1 MKKRVFSILMALSLC
16 LSLCPVTALAEGMTT
31 ALDVGVGEEKEN
43 NPFNYHINNVYGTLN
58 QNQGRIGSVAASGIV
73 KMNDNHSSN
82 DSNDNGRIVNNSG
95 TVNSNRGEINTNT
108 ETGTIGSNL
117 ELGAVVGNYGTILAN
132 AGYVGS
138 NYGTVG
144 SNYSTGTIGNQ
155 PGGVVNN
162 NAGKVSNWGTVMN
175 NNTGGVVFNINGG
188 TVTNNNGGIVWWEF
202 KVTGEHAELSPTNE
216 TGYYIQEG
224 CTVTPAEGYYFAAPP
239 TAENATVVFENGAY
253 TIKSITAA
261 PVTLTVTT
269 ASIADAVALV
279 RVNGVDTYYTDI
291 QEAWT
296 AATAVAGTEG
306 AAAVTLTLLKDVT
319 ANQVMVVEKGN
330 ITFSGGQYTLT
341 GPKTGQYVFC
351 AKNSGTLTINSG
363 TVKGVQKGAD
373 VIWATEGGTVVIAG
387 GTINATNCSGIYI
400 DGYDDSDR
408 GTAKITGG
416 TIKASAYGINKSK
429 TGTLELSGGTISSGD
444 KAISCP
450 NSTLRSILKNDGA
463 VRYAYY
469 RNNTTPITD
478 GLYDSVLSAGSYTIK
493 QCGHERATT
502 APIAGTETHSVSC
515 PACGY
520 TADAEACAYETWVDQ
535 GDGTHKGV
543 CVCGR
548 EKTEAHTLATNWSP
562 VWGER
567 EVTITYP
574 CEKDCGYTE
583 ICGKVT
589 VSADHLEIP
598 YGQTQTLSLTSTLP
612 GSTFTWTVSS
622 GQGGGATDTTLST
635 GSSCT
640 LPGDWNVGDYRVSW
654 AVAWTDDG
662 GQQQTVN
669 GGVQITVTPATLS
682 GKPTFGSG
690 EGKTLGEVEFTL
702 PEGWPA
708 GGTFAWEAGADTQ
721 VVRGTS
727 YAYTYTSPDG
737 NYAASGSVILWAAP
751 STGGGGGGYVPPT
764 PPVSTG
770 TTTEGGT
777 PTTETTAVPTA
788 SVSGGKATAT
798 VDTSTGGE
806 IVKQAV
812 ANDSETVVIA
822 PKITGDVSR
831 TEVSIPASTVG
842 QLGSQTEASLTVS
855 TPVADV
861 TIPNGGLGS
870 LGSAGGTVTVA
881 AEKTGNT
888 VELTVTAGGKAVESV
903 PGGVTL
909 TVPAENT
916 TPGTVAVLVHGDG
929 TREVVRKSVA
939 GDGRVTIPLDGSA
952 KLEIVDNSKRFDDV
966 PATGWVAEAAAFV
979 SSHELF
985 QGTAPGRFSP
995 DAPMSRGMLAVVLHN
1010 LENNP
1015 AQALTGAFADVSGG
1029 QWYAEG
1035 VAWAEAQ
1042 GIIGGYGNG
1051 RFGPDDSV
1059 TREQLAVMLWR
1070 YAGSPVATEKEL
1082 NFADADRASDWA
1094 VEALRWAVENGIL
1107 DGKGG
1112 GALDPTGQATRA
1124 ETARMLMNFME
1135 KR

>member
-1 MKKRVFSILMALSLC
+1 MMKKRVFSIVMALALCLGLLPAPALAAEANPAPQELELNVGELPAGTQTIMIYKNNIVLLLDANGNVTDIEGNEISDPETEGTAFSSLTLTGRAQGIGILVDTDSAGPVDLIFNNLDIAADKMALSVMDGAVDISVEGNVS
-16 LSLCPVTALAEGMTT
+16 LSAPQMAISVGGRGTTPAVRLYGPGSLTVRQTQGSMDYGMIEHNSASPLTVDIVG
-31 ALDVGVGEEKEN
+31 DVRMEAPNGYLFDNKSG
-43 NPFNYHINNVYGTLN
+43 
-58 QNQGRIGSVAASGIV
+58 SGIYP
-73 KMNDNHSSN
+73 
-82 DSNDNGRIVNNSG
+82 I
-95 TVNSNRGEINTNT
+95 
-108 ETGTIGSNL
+108 
-117 ELGAVVGNYGTILAN
+117 
-132 AGYVGS
+132 
-138 NYGTVG
+138 
-144 SNYSTGTIGNQ
+144 
-155 PGGVVNN
+155 
-162 NAGKVSNWGTVMN
+162 
-175 NNTGGVVFNINGG
+175 
-188 TVTNNNGGIVWWEF
+188 
-202 KVTGEHAELSPTNE
+202 
-216 TGYYIQEG
+216 
-224 CTVTPAEGYYFAAPP
+224 
-239 TAENATVVFENGAY
+239 
-253 TIKSITAA
+253 SI
-261 PVTLTVTT
+261 
-269 ASIADAVALV
+269 DA
-279 RVNGVDTYYTDI
+279 
-291 QEAWT
+291 
-296 AATAVAGTEG
+296 
-306 AAAVTLTLLKDVT
+306 
-319 ANQVMVVEKGN
+319 GN
-330 ITFSGGQYTLT
+330 ITLSDSTGSTGFDGVTL
-341 GPKTGQYVFC
+341 VS
-351 AKNSGTLTINSG
+351 SGTLSINGQSPAAKVEKDG
-363 TVKGVQKGAD
+363 DT
-373 VIWATEGGTVVIAG
+373 TYLFEGDLDA
-387 GTINATNCSGIYI
+387 AL
-400 DGYDDSDR
+400 
-408 GTAKITGG
+408 
-416 TIKASAYGINKSK
+416 AY
-429 TGTLELSGGTISSGD
+429 SSG
-444 KAISCP
+444 
-450 NSTLRSILKNDGA
+450 NDGA
-463 VRYAYY
+463 VFTLLNDVTRTETLNIFISCTLDLNGHTIRNTNYHCISIDSTADVTIRSEGEINAGERGCALDVSGTAVLEGGTFTSRGGRDWPCVFVYGSLFVTGDDVVIESTSSDGYGLFVRGEKLFDLRGGTYSGGGAAIKIFDSDSKTLADLLGNDGDTRYAYF
-469 RNNTTPITD
+469 NGDTPIALQSGGKELLGTVTVKLCDHAGATAAPNND
-478 GLYDSVLSAGSYTIK
+478 GTTHSITCPY
-493 QCGHERATT
+493 CGHTGAE
-502 APIAGTETHSVSC
+502 
-515 PACGY
+515 
-520 TADAEACAYETWVDQ
+520 EACAYETWVDQ
-535 GDGTHKGV
+535 GGGTHKGV

-574 CEKDCGYTE
+574 CEKECGYAE

-612 GSTFTWTVSS
+612 DSTFTWTVSS
-622 GQGGGATDTTLST
+622 GQGGGEAADTPLST
-635 GSSCT
+635 ESSCT

-654 AVAWTDDG
+654 AVAWT
-662 GQQQTVN
+662 
-669 GGVQITVTPATLS
+669 GGVQTVDGSVFVTVTPAALS

-690 EGKTLGEVEFTL
+690 EGKKLSEVEVTL
-702 PEGWPA
+702 PAGWPA

-727 YAYTYTSPDG
+727 YAYTYTSADG

-751 STGGGGGGYVPPT
+751 STGGGGGGYIPST

-812 ANDSETVVIA
+812 ANKSETVVIA
-822 PKITGDVSR
+822 PKITGDVSK

-842 QLGSQTEASLTVS
+842 QLGSQTSASLTVS

-861 TIPNGGLGS
+861 TIPKVGLGS

-881 AEKTGNT
+881 AEKVGNT
-888 VELTVTAGGKAVESV
+888 VELSVTAGGRAVESV

-909 TVPAENT
+909 TVPAEDA

-929 TREVVRKSVA
+929 AREVVRKSVA
-939 GDGRVTIPLDGSA
+939 GDGSITIPLEGSA

-1015 AQALTGAFADVSGG
+1015 AQALTGAFADVSSG

-1070 YAGSPVATEKEL
+1070 YAGSPAATSGTL
-1082 NFADADRASDWA
+1082 PFADADKASDWA
-1094 VEALRWAVENGIL
+1094 LEALRWATENGIIN
-1107 DGKGG
+1107 GKGG
-1112 GALDPTGQATRA
+1112 GILDPKGYATRV
-1124 ETARMLMNFME
+1124 ETAQMLKNFME
-1135 KR
+1135 KQ